1 MAKGNSKNQ
10 ISNSDKQDIQ
20 PKIPEQTLFNESK
33 EHYES
38 LLAFFK
44 NSLAISVSILGVV
57 ATVIAILT
65 FSDRNQMKAEM
76 KESMQKMEQDLKEEK
91 AEFSR
96 KVQEMK
102 NDAKEKLRE
111 VDENARFTLENT
123 EQNADN
129 TFNSIRNNAVTA
141 AIDASKI
148 KVEQTFKD
156 NNIKNLIEDVAHSK
170 LEGQVQSII
179 DKQLNHLSDNF
190 SYSQNQMP
198 IFMLSLDKIRWND
211 ASGLYTLDSI
221 YRNTK
226 DPTSKNIARVI
237 MIEKGRGYK
246 SSAIEQQNSADST
259 SGIKKVITAVDKKK
273 LIIKLRNDVLN
284 NAKDLYEVTWNIIW
298 LSELLNKP
306 IDNFDLE
313 AVRNI
318 PIN

>member
-1 MAKGNSKNQ
+1 MAKGNNKSQ
-10 ISNSDKQDIQ
+10 ISNSEKKDIQ
-20 PKIPEQTLFNESK
+20 PNAPERNPFNESK

-44 NSLAISVSILGVV
+44 NSLAISVTILGVV
-57 ATVIAILT
+57 ATVIAVLT

-91 AEFSR
+91 DEFSR

-111 VDENARFTLENT
+111 VDENAKFTLENT

-141 AIDASKI
+141 AIDASRM

-179 DKQLNHLSDNF
+179 DKQLNQLSDNF

-246 SSAIEQQNSADST
+246 SSAIEQQNLGDST
-259 SGIKKVITAVDKKK
+259 YVLKKDMITTDKKK
-273 LIIKLRNDVLN
+273 LIIKLRDDILN
-284 NAKDLYEVTWNIIW
+284 NAKDLYDVTWKTIW

-313 AVRNI
+313 AIRNI
-318 PIN
+318 SKL